1 MAEQKNKS
9 AEQLLSDLHQ
19 KRLEQALN
27 EFNADKTRMAVGRL
41 LEEYVDDGGQSY
53 FDGAQKDA
61 TLYFVDDDY
70 MDKVSDVEPKDE
82 DKPKKE
88 KKGGFFAGALSK
100 LAEKMKTEEPEDYED
115 EFPEEVEEYKD
126 DKDDDV
132 NLIDGTNKGFD
143 MPAPEELESVAP
155 IEEEE
160 AVPPVKPSIFDTAKL
175 SSMDLNDIEERLEKV
190 HLKPATMKFADPD
203 EVIKEILGET
213 EKEETP
219 EKTEEPK
226 EDIKPAKKENRKIH
240 KKKDSLDDISVD
252 DIGLG
257 NIVNKIAEEEELKN
271 KEEKPEETSNIEEVE
286 TEDNTEVSA
295 DTSTEEKTEDVQE
308 IEEPETVNETVEE
321 EPVQEATT
329 DEVEETPEVEDVA
342 SEDTEPVGESTITV
356 TSVPEESI
364 NNVADEM
371 EEQENHTQEDYPTKF
386 KEKNDNKNTYVAE
399 KTVILDKPL
408 IGASEVISDDNL
420 TATEDNEAEE
430 TQPVSQED
438 NDMTKEEEV
447 LNAITTE
454 TEAEVEEDVI
464 PSRRRRFIEEKKKGK
479 KKPEEPVEEEI
490 DDEDLEEDE
499 YEDDFDD
506 TEDKPKKGLFGLF
519 KKKKKEDEEDDD
531 DFEDD
536 DEEIE
541 DDDEEIEENDEEAED
556 KSEHNDKTEDYDK
569 DEDLDEEDDDEDY
582 DDFDDEYRK
591 GSGLKKFFIGALFV
605 ILVVAVTA
613 LAAMCYS
620 YKLQL
625 DSTREQ
631 LNKMAGNNTEETT
644 AIVED
649 ITSEITTQATTV
661 ATTEAVTESATTAVV
676 SSGNNNTQA
685 VQIVNSDGTSSNL
698 TGETASGTTYTV
710 KSGDTGEKICKSVY
724 GEYTKENWSK
734 ILKANNMNESS
745 TYHPGQELI
754 IP

>member
-143 MPAPEELESVAP
+143 MPAPEELEPVAP

-190 HLKPATMKFADPD
+190 HLKPATMEFADPD

-213 EKEETP
+213 EKE

-252 DIGLG
+252 DMGLG

-295 DTSTEEKTEDVQE
+295 DTSTEEKTEDVHE

-329 DEVEETPEVEDVA
+329 DEVEETPEVEAVT

-408 IGASEVISDDNL
+408 IDASEVISDDNL

-519 KKKKKEDEEDDD
+519 KKKKKKDEEDDD
-531 DFEDD
+531 DF
-536 DEEIE
+536 E

-698 TGETASGTTYTV
+698 TGATASGTTYTV

>member
-70 MDKVSDVEPKDE
+70 MDKVSDVEPQDE
-82 DKPKKE
+82 NKPKKE

-100 LAEKMKTEEPEDYED
+100 LAEKMKTEEPDDYED
-115 EFPEEVEEYKD
+115 EFPDEIEEYKD
-126 DKDDDV
+126 DKEDDV

-143 MPAPEELESVAP
+143 MPAPEDLEPVVP

-190 HLKPATMKFADPD
+190 HLKPATMEFADPD
-203 EVIKEILGET
+203 DVLKEILGET
-213 EKEETP
+213 EEE
-219 EKTEEPK
+219 KKEEPK
-226 EDIKPAKKENRKIH
+226 EEVKPVKKENRKVH

-252 DIGLG
+252 DMGLG

-271 KEEKPEETSNIEEVE
+271 KEEKAEETSNVEEVE
-286 TEDNTEVSA
+286 TDDNSEVST
-295 DTSTEEKTEDVQE
+295 DINTEDVQE
-308 IEEPETVNETVEE
+308 IEEPETENEAVEE
-321 EPVQEATT
+321 EPVQEVAT
-329 DEVEETPEVEDVA
+329 DEVEEASDVEDVT
-342 SEDTEPVGESTITV
+342 SEDTESIGESTITV

-364 NNVADEM
+364 NNTADEI
-371 EEQENHTQEDYPTKF
+371 EEQENHTEEDYPTKF
-386 KEKNDNKNTYVAE
+386 KEKDDNKNTYVAE

-408 IGASEVISDDNL
+408 IDASEVISDDNL
-420 TATEDNEAEE
+420 TDAEDNEAGE

-479 KKPEEPVEEEI
+479 KKVEEPVDEEI
-490 DDEDLEEDE
+490 EDEDLEDDE

-519 KKKKKEDEEDDD
+519 KKKKEKDEDEEDD
-531 DFEDD
+531 FEDD
-536 DEEIE
+536 E
-541 DDDEEIEENDEEAED
+541 EEIEEDDEEVEDKNESGHNDNDEE
-556 KSEHNDKTEDYDK
+556 DYDD
-569 DEDLDEEDDDEDY
+569 DEDFDDEDDEDY

-620 YKLQL
+620 YKSQL

-631 LNKMAGNNTEETT
+631 LNKIAGNNTEETT
-644 AIVED
+644 ALVED
-649 ITSEITTQATTV
+649 ITSEITTQEITV

-676 SSGNNNTQA
+676 SSGNNTQA

-698 TGETASGTTYTV
+698 TGATASGTTYTV

>member
-190 HLKPATMKFADPD
+190 HLKPAAMEFADPD

-295 DTSTEEKTEDVQE
+295 DISTEEKTEDVQE

-408 IGASEVISDDNL
+408 IDASEVISDDNL

-479 KKPEEPVEEEI
+479 KSQK
-490 DDEDLEEDE
+490 
-499 YEDDFDD
+499 
-506 TEDKPKKGLFGLF
+506 
-519 KKKKKEDEEDDD
+519 
-531 DFEDD
+531 
-536 DEEIE
+536 
-541 DDDEEIEENDEEAED
+541 
-556 KSEHNDKTEDYDK
+556 
-569 DEDLDEEDDDEDY
+569 
-582 DDFDDEYRK
+582 
-591 GSGLKKFFIGALFV
+591 
-605 ILVVAVTA
+605 
-613 LAAMCYS
+613 
-620 YKLQL
+620 
-625 DSTREQ
+625 
-631 LNKMAGNNTEETT
+631 
-644 AIVED
+644 
-649 ITSEITTQATTV
+649 
-661 ATTEAVTESATTAVV
+661 
-676 SSGNNNTQA
+676 
-685 VQIVNSDGTSSNL
+685 NL
-698 TGETASGTTYTV
+698 
-710 KSGDTGEKICKSVY
+710 
-724 GEYTKENWSK
+724 
-734 ILKANNMNESS
+734 
-745 TYHPGQELI
+745 
-754 IP
+754 

>member
-100 LAEKMKTEEPEDYED
+100 LAEKIKTEEPDDYED
-115 EFPEEVEEYKD
+115 EFPDEIEEYKD
-126 DKDDDV
+126 DKEDDV

-143 MPAPEELESVAP
+143 MPAPEDLEPIAP

-190 HLKPATMKFADPD
+190 HLKPATMEFADPD
-203 EVIKEILGET
+203 DVLKEILGET
-213 EKEETP
+213 EEE
-219 EKTEEPK
+219 EKKEEPK
-226 EDIKPAKKENRKIH
+226 EEIKPVKKENRKIH

-271 KEEKPEETSNIEEVE
+271 K
-286 TEDNTEVSA
+286 
-295 DTSTEEKTEDVQE
+295 EEKTEDVQE

-408 IGASEVISDDNL
+408 IDASEVISDDNL

-531 DFEDD
+531 DF
-536 DEEIE
+536 E

-698 TGETASGTTYTV
+698 TGATASGTTYTV

>member
-115 EFPEEVEEYKD
+115 EFPDEIEEYKD
-126 DKDDDV
+126 DKEDDV

-143 MPAPEELESVAP
+143 MPAPEDLEPIAP

-190 HLKPATMKFADPD
+190 HLKPATMEFADPD
-203 EVIKEILGET
+203 DVLKEILGET
-213 EKEETP
+213 EEE
-219 EKTEEPK
+219 EKKEEPK
-226 EDIKPAKKENRKIH
+226 EEIKPVKKENRKIH

-271 KEEKPEETSNIEEVE
+271 K
-286 TEDNTEVSA
+286 
-295 DTSTEEKTEDVQE
+295 EEKTEDVQE

-408 IGASEVISDDNL
+408 IDASEVISDDNL

-531 DFEDD
+531 DF
-536 DEEIE
+536 E

-698 TGETASGTTYTV
+698 TGATASGTTYTV

>member
-70 MDKVSDVEPKDE
+70 MDKVSDVEPQDE

-100 LAEKMKTEEPEDYED
+100 LAEKIKTEEPDDYED
-115 EFPEEVEEYKD
+115 EFPDEIEEYKD
-126 DKDDDV
+126 DKGDDV

-143 MPAPEELESVAP
+143 MPAPEDLEPVVP

-190 HLKPATMKFADPD
+190 HLKPATMEFADPD
-203 EVIKEILGET
+203 DVLKEILGET
-213 EKEETP
+213 EEE
-219 EKTEEPK
+219 ENKEEPK
-226 EDIKPAKKENRKIH
+226 EEIKPVKKENRKLH

-252 DIGLG
+252 DMGLG

-271 KEEKPEETSNIEEVE
+271 KEEKPEETSSVEEVE
-286 TEDNTEVSA
+286 TDDNTEVSA
-295 DTSTEEKTEDVQE
+295 DTDTEETPE
-308 IEEPETVNETVEE
+308 IEETETVEDTVEE
-321 EPVQEATT
+321 EPVQEVAT
-329 DEVEETPEVEDVA
+329 DEVEETPGVEDVT
-342 SEDTEPVGESTITV
+342 SEDTEPIGESTITV

-364 NNVADEM
+364 NNTADEV
-371 EEQENHTQEDYPTKF
+371 EEQENHTEEDYPTKF

-408 IGASEVISDDNL
+408 IDASEVISDDNL
-420 TATEDNEAEE
+420 TDAEDNEAEE

-479 KKPEEPVEEEI
+479 KKVEEPVDEEI
-490 DDEDLEEDE
+490 EDDDLEEDE

-519 KKKKKEDEEDDD
+519 KKKKKKDEEDDD

-536 DEEIE
+536 E
-541 DDDEEIEENDEEAED
+541 EEIEEDDEEVED
-556 KSEHNDKTEDYDK
+556 ESSHNEDEEDYDD
-569 DEDLDEEDDDEDY
+569 DEDLDEEDDDEDDY

-620 YKLQL
+620 YKSQL

-631 LNKMAGNNTEETT
+631 LNKIAGNNTEETT

-649 ITSEITTQATTV
+649 ITSEITTQEVTV
-661 ATTEAVTESATTAVV
+661 ATTEKATESATTAVV

-698 TGETASGTTYTV
+698 TGATASGTTYTV

>member
-1 MAEQKNKS
+1 MAEQNNKS

-82 DKPKKE
+82 NKPKKE

-115 EFPEEVEEYKD
+115 EFPEEAEEYKD

-143 MPAPEELESVAP
+143 MPAPEELEPVVP

-190 HLKPATMKFADPD
+190 HLKPATMEFADPD
-203 EVIKEILGET
+203 DVLKEILGET
-213 EKEETP
+213 EKEE
-219 EKTEEPK
+219 KTEEPK
-226 EDIKPAKKENRKIH
+226 EDIKKTKKENRKVH
-240 KKKDSLDDISVD
+240 KKKESLDDISVD
-252 DIGLG
+252 DMGLG

-271 KEEKPEETSNIEEVE
+271 KEEEPEETSKTEEFE
-286 TEDNTEVSA
+286 ASDDLEVSA
-295 DTSTEEKTEDVQE
+295 DANTEAVQD
-308 IEEPETVNETVEE
+308 IEEADNKAVEE
-321 EPVQEATT
+321 EPVQEVTS
-329 DEVEETPEVEDVA
+329 DEIEETPEVEDVT
-342 SEDTEPVGESTITV
+342 SEDTEPIGESTITV

-364 NNVADEM
+364 NNVNDEI
-371 EEQENHTQEDYPTKF
+371 EEQENHSQEDYPTKF

-408 IGASEVISDDNL
+408 IDANEVISDDNL

-447 LNAITTE
+447 LNAITNE

-479 KKPEEPVEEEI
+479 KSEESVEEEI
-490 DDEDLEEDE
+490 EDDDLEEDE

-519 KKKKKEDEEDDD
+519 KKKKKKDEEDDD

-536 DEEIE
+536 EEEIE
-541 DDDEEIEENDEEAED
+541 DEEDNEYED
-556 KSEHNDKTEDYDK
+556 KSEHNDEDEHYDDK
-569 DEDLDEEDDDEDY
+569 DEDLDDEDDDEDDY

-631 LNKMAGNNTEETT
+631 LNKIAGNNTEETT

-649 ITSEITTQATTV
+649 LTSEITTQATTV

-698 TGETASGTTYTV
+698 TGATASGTTYTV

>member
-531 DFEDD
+531 
-536 DEEIE
+536 
-541 DDDEEIEENDEEAED
+541 
-556 KSEHNDKTEDYDK
+556 
-569 DEDLDEEDDDEDY
+569 EDY

-698 TGETASGTTYTV
+698 TGATASGTTYTV

>member
-100 LAEKMKTEEPEDYED
+100 LAEKMKTEEPDDYED
-115 EFPEEVEEYKD
+115 EFPDEIEEYKD
-126 DKDDDV
+126 DKEDDKEDDV

-143 MPAPEELESVAP
+143 MPAPEDLEPIAP

-190 HLKPATMKFADPD
+190 HLKPATMEFADPD
-203 EVIKEILGET
+203 DVLKEILGET
-213 EKEETP
+213 EEE
-219 EKTEEPK
+219 EKKEEPK
-226 EDIKPAKKENRKIH
+226 EEIKPVKKENRKIH

-271 KEEKPEETSNIEEVE
+271 K
-286 TEDNTEVSA
+286 
-295 DTSTEEKTEDVQE
+295 EEKTEDVQE

-408 IGASEVISDDNL
+408 IDASEVISDDNL

-531 DFEDD
+531 DF
-536 DEEIE
+536 E

-698 TGETASGTTYTV
+698 TGATASGTTYTV

>member
-143 MPAPEELESVAP
+143 MPAPEDLEPIAP

-190 HLKPATMKFADPD
+190 HLKPATMEFADPD
-203 EVIKEILGET
+203 DVLKEILGET
-213 EKEETP
+213 EEE
-219 EKTEEPK
+219 EKKEEPK
-226 EDIKPAKKENRKIH
+226 EEIKPVKKENRKIH

-271 KEEKPEETSNIEEVE
+271 KEEKPEETSSVEEVE
-286 TEDNTEVSA
+286 TDDNSEVSV
-295 DTSTEEKTEDVQE
+295 DTNTEDVQE
-308 IEEPETVNETVEE
+308 IEEPETEIETVEE

-408 IGASEVISDDNL
+408 IDASEVISDDNL

-531 DFEDD
+531 DF
-536 DEEIE
+536 E

-698 TGETASGTTYTV
+698 TGATASGTTYTV

>member
-100 LAEKMKTEEPEDYED
+100 LAEKMKTEEPDDYED
-115 EFPEEVEEYKD
+115 EFPDEIEEYKD
-126 DKDDDV
+126 DKEDDV

-143 MPAPEELESVAP
+143 MPAPEDLEPIAP

-190 HLKPATMKFADPD
+190 HLKPATMEFADPD
-203 EVIKEILGET
+203 DVLKEILGET
-213 EKEETP
+213 EEE
-219 EKTEEPK
+219 EKKEEPK
-226 EDIKPAKKENRKIH
+226 EEIKPVKKENRKIH

-257 NIVNKIAEEEELKN
+257 NIVNKIAEEELKN
-271 KEEKPEETSNIEEVE
+271 K
-286 TEDNTEVSA
+286 
-295 DTSTEEKTEDVQE
+295 EEKTEDVQE

-408 IGASEVISDDNL
+408 IDASEVISDDNL

-531 DFEDD
+531 DF
-536 DEEIE
+536 E

-698 TGETASGTTYTV
+698 TGATASGTTYTV

>member
-1 MAEQKNKS
+1 
-9 AEQLLSDLHQ
+9 
-19 KRLEQALN
+19 
-27 EFNADKTRMAVGRL
+27 
-41 LEEYVDDGGQSY
+41 
-53 FDGAQKDA
+53 
-61 TLYFVDDDY
+61 
-70 MDKVSDVEPKDE
+70 
-82 DKPKKE
+82 
-88 KKGGFFAGALSK
+88 
-100 LAEKMKTEEPEDYED
+100 MKTEEPEDYED

-408 IGASEVISDDNL
+408 IGASDGYF
-420 TATEDNEAEE
+420 
-430 TQPVSQED
+430 
-438 NDMTKEEEV
+438 
-447 LNAITTE
+447 
-454 TEAEVEEDVI
+454 
-464 PSRRRRFIEEKKKGK
+464 RR
-479 KKPEEPVEEEI
+479 
-490 DDEDLEEDE
+490 
-499 YEDDFDD
+499 
-506 TEDKPKKGLFGLF
+506 
-519 KKKKKEDEEDDD
+519 
-531 DFEDD
+531 
-536 DEEIE
+536 
-541 DDDEEIEENDEEAED
+541 
-556 KSEHNDKTEDYDK
+556 
-569 DEDLDEEDDDEDY
+569 
-582 DDFDDEYRK
+582 
-591 GSGLKKFFIGALFV
+591 
-605 ILVVAVTA
+605 
-613 LAAMCYS
+613 
-620 YKLQL
+620 
-625 DSTREQ
+625 
-631 LNKMAGNNTEETT
+631 
-644 AIVED
+644 
-649 ITSEITTQATTV
+649 
-661 ATTEAVTESATTAVV
+661 
-676 SSGNNNTQA
+676 
-685 VQIVNSDGTSSNL
+685 
-698 TGETASGTTYTV
+698 
-710 KSGDTGEKICKSVY
+710 
-724 GEYTKENWSK
+724 
-734 ILKANNMNESS
+734 
-745 TYHPGQELI
+745 
-754 IP
+754 

>member
-1 MAEQKNKS
+1 MAEQNNKS

-19 KRLEQALN
+19 KRLEQVLN

-82 DKPKKE
+82 NKPKKE

-115 EFPEEVEEYKD
+115 EFPEEAEEYKE
-126 DKDDDV
+126 DKDDEV

-143 MPAPEELESVAP
+143 MPAPEDLEPVAP

-160 AVPPVKPSIFDTAKL
+160 AIPPVKPSIFDTAKL

-190 HLKPATMKFADPD
+190 HLKPATMEFADPD
-203 EVIKEILGET
+203 DVLKEILGET
-213 EKEETP
+213 EKEEKT
-219 EKTEEPK
+219 EKIEEPK
-226 EDIKPAKKENRKIH
+226 EDIKKPKKENRKVH

-252 DIGLG
+252 DMGLG
-257 NIVNKIAEEEELKN
+257 NIVNKIAEEEELKH
-271 KEEKPEETSNIEEVE
+271 KEETEETPKTEEVE
-286 TEDNTEVSA
+286 TNDDLEVSA
-295 DTSTEEKTEDVQE
+295 GENTEAVQE
-308 IEEPETVNETVEE
+308 IDETENKTVEE
-321 EPVQEATT
+321 EPIQEVAS
-329 DEVEETPEVEDVA
+329 DEVEETTEVEDVT
-342 SEDTEPVGESTITV
+342 SEDTEPIGESTITV

-364 NNVADEM
+364 NNVNDEV
-371 EEQENHTQEDYPTKF
+371 EEQENHPQEDYPTKF

-408 IGASEVISDDNL
+408 IDADEVISDDDL

-447 LNAITTE
+447 LNAITNE
-454 TEAEVEEDVI
+454 TEAEVKEDVI

-479 KKPEEPVEEEI
+479 KKSEEPVEEEI
-490 DDEDLEEDE
+490 EDDDLEEDE

-519 KKKKKEDEEDDD
+519 KKKKKKDEDDDD

-536 DEEIE
+536 EEEIE
-541 DDDEEIEENDEEAED
+541 DEEDNEDED
-556 KSEHNDKTEDYDK
+556 KSEHNDEDEHYDDK
-569 DEDLDEEDDDEDY
+569 DEDLDEEDEDDDEDDY

-631 LNKMAGNNTEETT
+631 LNKIAGNNTEETT

-698 TGETASGTTYTV
+698 TGATASGTTYTV

>member
-295 DTSTEEKTEDVQE
+295 DISTEEKTEDVQE

-408 IGASEVISDDNL
+408 IDASEVISDDNL

-490 DDEDLEEDE
+490 
-499 YEDDFDD
+499 
-506 TEDKPKKGLFGLF
+506 
-519 KKKKKEDEEDDD
+519 
-531 DFEDD
+531 
-536 DEEIE
+536 
-541 DDDEEIEENDEEAED
+541 EENDEEAED

-591 GSGLKKFFIGALFV
+591 GSGLKNFFIGALFV

-698 TGETASGTTYTV
+698 TGATASGTTYTV

>member
-143 MPAPEELESVAP
+143 MPAPEDLEPIAP

-190 HLKPATMKFADPD
+190 HLKPATMEFADPD
-203 EVIKEILGET
+203 DVLKEILGET
-213 EKEETP
+213 EEE
-219 EKTEEPK
+219 EKKEEPK
-226 EDIKPAKKENRKIH
+226 EEIKPVKKENRKIH

-271 KEEKPEETSNIEEVE
+271 K
-286 TEDNTEVSA
+286 
-295 DTSTEEKTEDVQE
+295 EEKTEDVQE

-371 EEQENHTQEDYPTKF
+371 EEQENHTHEDYPTKF

-408 IGASEVISDDNL
+408 IDASEVISDDNL

-519 KKKKKEDEEDDD
+519 KKKKKEDDD
-531 DFEDD
+531 DF
-536 DEEIE
+536 E

-698 TGETASGTTYTV
+698 TGATASGTTYTV

>member
-100 LAEKMKTEEPEDYED
+100 LAEKMKTEEPDDYED
-115 EFPEEVEEYKD
+115 EFPDEIEEYKD
-126 DKDDDV
+126 DKEDDV

-143 MPAPEELESVAP
+143 MPAPEDLEPVAP

-190 HLKPATMKFADPD
+190 HLKPATMEFADPD
-203 EVIKEILGET
+203 DVLKEILGET
-213 EKEETP
+213 EEEE
-219 EKTEEPK
+219 EKKEEPK
-226 EDIKPAKKENRKIH
+226 EEIKPVKKENRKIH

-271 KEEKPEETSNIEEVE
+271 K
-286 TEDNTEVSA
+286 
-295 DTSTEEKTEDVQE
+295 EEKTEDVQE

-408 IGASEVISDDNL
+408 IDASEVISDDNL

-519 KKKKKEDEEDDD
+519 KKKKKEDDD
-531 DFEDD
+531 DF
-536 DEEIE
+536 E

-698 TGETASGTTYTV
+698 TGATASGTTYTV

>member
-100 LAEKMKTEEPEDYED
+100 LAEKMKTEEPDDYED
-115 EFPEEVEEYKD
+115 EFPDEIEEYKD
-126 DKDDDV
+126 DKEDDV

-143 MPAPEELESVAP
+143 MPAPEDLEPIAP

-190 HLKPATMKFADPD
+190 HLKPATMEFADPD
-203 EVIKEILGET
+203 DVLKEILGET
-213 EKEETP
+213 EEE
-219 EKTEEPK
+219 EKKEEPK
-226 EDIKPAKKENRKIH
+226 EEIKPVKKENRKIH

-271 KEEKPEETSNIEEVE
+271 K
-286 TEDNTEVSA
+286 
-295 DTSTEEKTEDVQE
+295 EEKTEDVQE

-408 IGASEVISDDNL
+408 IDASEVISDDNL

-531 DFEDD
+531 DF
-536 DEEIE
+536 E

-698 TGETASGTTYTV
+698 TGATASGTTYTV

>member
-70 MDKVSDVEPKDE
+70 MDKVSDVEPQDE
-82 DKPKKE
+82 NKPKKE

-100 LAEKMKTEEPEDYED
+100 LAEKMKTEEPDDYED
-115 EFPEEVEEYKD
+115 EFPDEIEEYKD
-126 DKDDDV
+126 DKEDDV

-143 MPAPEELESVAP
+143 MPAPEDLEPVAP

-190 HLKPATMKFADPD
+190 HLKPATMEFADPD
-203 EVIKEILGET
+203 DVLKEILGET
-213 EKEETP
+213 EEE
-219 EKTEEPK
+219 KKEEPK
-226 EDIKPAKKENRKIH
+226 EEIKPVKKENRKVH

-252 DIGLG
+252 DMGLG
-257 NIVNKIAEEEELKN
+257 NIVNKIAEEELKN
-271 KEEKPEETSNIEEVE
+271 KEEKPEETSSVEEVE
-286 TEDNTEVSA
+286 TDDNSEVSV
-295 DTSTEEKTEDVQE
+295 DTNTEDVQE
-308 IEEPETVNETVEE
+308 IEEPETEIEAVEE
-321 EPVQEATT
+321 EPVQEVAT
-329 DEVEETPEVEDVA
+329 DEVEETSDVEDVA
-342 SEDTEPVGESTITV
+342 SEDTEPIGESTITV

-364 NNVADEM
+364 NNVADEI
-371 EEQENHTQEDYPTKF
+371 EEHENHTEEDYPTKF
-386 KEKNDNKNTYVAE
+386 KEKDDNKNTYVAE

-408 IGASEVISDDNL
+408 IDASEVISDDNL
-420 TATEDNEAEE
+420 TRAEDNEAEE

-479 KKPEEPVEEEI
+479 KNAEESVDEEI
-490 DDEDLEEDE
+490 EDEDLEEDDE
-499 YEDDFDD
+499 YEDDFED

-519 KKKKKEDEEDDD
+519 KKKKKKDEDEED

-541 DDDEEIEENDEEAED
+541 EDDDEVEDE
-556 KSEHNDKTEDYDK
+556 SGHNDKDK
-569 DEDLDEEDDDEDY
+569 DEDYDDDEDFDDEDEEEDDY

-591 GSGLKKFFIGALFV
+591 GSGLKKFFIGALIV

-620 YKLQL
+620 YKSQL

-631 LNKMAGNNTEETT
+631 LNKIAGNNTEETT
-644 AIVED
+644 ALVED
-649 ITSEITTQATTV
+649 ITSEITTQEVTV
-661 ATTEAVTESATTAVV
+661 ATTEKVTESATTAVV

-698 TGETASGTTYTV
+698 TGATASGTTYTV

>member
-1 MAEQKNKS
+1 MAEQNNKS

-82 DKPKKE
+82 NKPKKE

-115 EFPEEVEEYKD
+115 EFPEEIEEYKD

-143 MPAPEELESVAP
+143 MPAPEELEPVAP

-190 HLKPATMKFADPD
+190 HLKPATMEFADPD
-203 EVIKEILGET
+203 DVLKEILGET
-213 EKEETP
+213 EAE

-226 EDIKPAKKENRKIH
+226 EDIKKPKKENRKVH
-240 KKKDSLDDISVD
+240 KKKESLDDISVD
-252 DIGLG
+252 DMGLG
-257 NIVNKIAEEEELKN
+257 NIVNKIAEEEELKH
-271 KEEKPEETSNIEEVE
+271 KEETEEAPKTEEVE
-286 TEDNTEVSA
+286 TNDDLEVSA
-295 DTSTEEKTEDVQE
+295 GANTEAVQE
-308 IEEPETVNETVEE
+308 IEETESKTVEE
-321 EPVQEATT
+321 EPVQEMAS
-329 DEVEETPEVEDVA
+329 DEVEETPEVEDVT
-342 SEDTEPVGESTITV
+342 SENTESIGESTITV
-356 TSVPEESI
+356 TSVPEEII
-364 NNVADEM
+364 NNVNDEI
-371 EEQENHTQEDYPTKF
+371 EEQENHSQEDYPTKF

-408 IGASEVISDDNL
+408 IDANEVISDDDL

-447 LNAITTE
+447 LNAITNE

-479 KKPEEPVEEEI
+479 KKQEEPVEEEI
-490 DDEDLEEDE
+490 EDDNLEEDE

-519 KKKKKEDEEDDD
+519 KKKKKKDEDDED

-536 DEEIE
+536 EEEIE
-541 DDDEEIEENDEEAED
+541 DED
-556 KSEHNDKTEDYDK
+556 NEVEDQSEHNDEDENYDE
-569 DEDLDEEDDDEDY
+569 DEDLDEEDDDEEDY

-631 LNKMAGNNTEETT
+631 LNKIAGNNTEETT

-698 TGETASGTTYTV
+698 TGATASGTTYTV

>member
-1 MAEQKNKS
+1 MAEQNNKS

-82 DKPKKE
+82 NKPKKE

-115 EFPEEVEEYKD
+115 EFPEEAEEYKE
-126 DKDDDV
+126 DKDDEV

-143 MPAPEELESVAP
+143 MPAPEDLEPVAP

-160 AVPPVKPSIFDTAKL
+160 AIPPVKPSIFDTAKL

-190 HLKPATMKFADPD
+190 HLKPATMEFADPD
-203 EVIKEILGET
+203 DVLKEILGET
-213 EKEETP
+213 EKEEKT
-219 EKTEEPK
+219 EKIEEPK
-226 EDIKPAKKENRKIH
+226 EDIKKPKKENRKVH

-252 DIGLG
+252 DMGLG
-257 NIVNKIAEEEELKN
+257 NIVNKIAEEELKH
-271 KEEKPEETSNIEEVE
+271 KEETEETPKTEEVE
-286 TEDNTEVSA
+286 TNDDLEVSA
-295 DTSTEEKTEDVQE
+295 SENTEAVQE
-308 IEEPETVNETVEE
+308 IDETESKTVEE
-321 EPVQEATT
+321 EPVQEVVS
-329 DEVEETPEVEDVA
+329 DEVEEIPEVEDVT
-342 SEDTEPVGESTITV
+342 SEDTEPIGESTITV

-364 NNVADEM
+364 NNVNDEV
-371 EEQENHTQEDYPTKF
+371 EEQENHPQEDYPTKF

-408 IGASEVISDDNL
+408 IDADEVISDDDL

-447 LNAITTE
+447 LNAITNE

-479 KKPEEPVEEEI
+479 KKSEETVEEEI
-490 DDEDLEEDE
+490 EDDDLEEDE

-519 KKKKKEDEEDDD
+519 KKKKKKDEDDDD

-536 DEEIE
+536 EEEIE
-541 DDDEEIEENDEEAED
+541 DEDDNEDED
-556 KSEHNDKTEDYDK
+556 KSEHNDEDEHYDDK
-569 DEDLDEEDDDEDY
+569 DEDLDEEDEDDDEDDY

-631 LNKMAGNNTEETT
+631 LNKIAGNNTEETT

-698 TGETASGTTYTV
+698 TGATASGTTYTV

>member
-100 LAEKMKTEEPEDYED
+100 LAEKMKTEEPDDYED
-115 EFPEEVEEYKD
+115 EFPDEIEEYKD
-126 DKDDDV
+126 DKEDDV

-143 MPAPEELESVAP
+143 MPAPEDLEPIAP

-190 HLKPATMKFADPD
+190 HLKPATMEFADPD
-203 EVIKEILGET
+203 DVLKEILGET
-213 EKEETP
+213 EEE
-219 EKTEEPK
+219 EKKEEPK
-226 EDIKPAKKENRKIH
+226 EEIKPVKKENRKIH

-408 IGASEVISDDNL
+408 IDASEVISDDNL

-531 DFEDD
+531 DF
-536 DEEIE
+536 E

-698 TGETASGTTYTV
+698 TGATASGTTYTV

>member
-100 LAEKMKTEEPEDYED
+100 LAEKMKTEEPDDYED
-115 EFPEEVEEYKD
+115 EFPDEIEEYKD
-126 DKDDDV
+126 DKEDDV

-143 MPAPEELESVAP
+143 MPAPEDLEPVAP

-190 HLKPATMKFADPD
+190 HLKPATMEFADPD
-203 EVIKEILGET
+203 DVLKEILGET
-213 EKEETP
+213 EEE
-219 EKTEEPK
+219 EKKEEPK
-226 EDIKPAKKENRKIH
+226 EEIKPVKKENRKIH

-271 KEEKPEETSNIEEVE
+271 K
-286 TEDNTEVSA
+286 
-295 DTSTEEKTEDVQE
+295 EEKTEDVQE

-408 IGASEVISDDNL
+408 IDASEVISDDNL

-531 DFEDD
+531 DF
-536 DEEIE
+536 E

-698 TGETASGTTYTV
+698 TGATASGTTYTV